1 MKAAKR
7 IGIGAGSIL
16 VLLALLLVL
25 PFFLPTGRLIP
36 VAERLASEQL
46 LEPVR
51 IASIQLRFLP
61 WPHLAVGG
69 IEIGKKTF
77 LRVENVRV
85 TPRLASLFDDQ
96 KVIRNISVEGVTIGR
111 KLIDKVAG
119 WAAQGT
125 SSGQPAPVR
134 VEHIAIRNA
143 NIRLPEFRLNHVDVE
158 LDLTPE
164 GGLSRAVIVADQEQV
179 RATLVP
185 AARQFA
191 LTLSAR
197 NWPLPAGPPFLLTAL
212 EAKGTLGPDG
222 LVLPSIR
229 ATLYDGTVTGKLAL
243 GWKSDWTIGG
253 LFQVK
258 QVEVQPVVA
267 LFTRDTTI
275 SGRLSANPVID
286 MRAPSASQLADL
298 INVETEF
305 RVENGVLYKVDLSA
319 APRALLNKDAI
330 KGGETRFNQFSGYLR
345 VDQFGYQ
352 LSNLKIS
359 SGALSA
365 VGHLLISPKQE
376 LAGRI
381 EASVKGTGSLISTP
395 LAVSGTVDD
404 PVLRPTTGSLAGAAA
419 GTALLGPGFGTAI
432 GLKAAQLTERL
443 FGSKPGKKSEAARAA
458 PPLDPVT
465 QSKQPAEVPAGQ
477 PQVSKPAASE
487 PPKKQRSP
495 MVNDSRR

>member
-1 MKAAKR
+1 MAL
-7 IGIGAGSIL
+7 L
-16 VLLALLLVL
+16 VLLLVL

-36 VAERLASEQL
+36 VAERLASERL

-51 IASIQLRFLP
+51 IASIRLRFLP

-77 LRVENVRV
+77 LWVENVRV
-85 TPRLASLFDDQ
+85 TPRLTSLFDDQ
-96 KVIRNISVEGVTIGR
+96 KVIRSISVEGVTIGR
-111 KLIDKVAG
+111 QLIDRVAG
-119 WAAQGT
+119 WAAHGSAGQ
-125 SSGQPAPVR
+125 SSPVR
-134 VEHIAIRNA
+134 VEHIEIRNG
-143 NIRLPEFRLNHVDVE
+143 NIRLPEFRLNHVDVK
-158 LDLTPE
+158 LDLNPE
-164 GGLSRAVIVADQEQV
+164 GGLSRAVIVADQDRV

-185 AARQFA
+185 AAGQFS
-191 LTLSAR
+191 LTLAAH
-197 NWPLPAGPPFLLTAL
+197 NWLLPAGPPFLLTTL

-229 ATLYDGTVTGKLAL
+229 ATLYGGTVTGKLAL

-267 LFTRDTTI
+267 LFTKDTTI
-275 SGRLSANPVID
+275 SGRLSANPVVD

-319 APRALLNKDAI
+319 APTALLDKDAI

-352 LSNLKIS
+352 LSELKIS
-359 SGALSA
+359 SGVLSA
-365 VGHLLISPKQE
+365 AGHLLISPKQD

-381 EASVKGTGSLISTP
+381 EVAVKGTGSLISTP

-404 PVLRPTTGSLAGAAA
+404 PLLRPTTGSLAGAAA

-432 GLKAAQLTERL
+432 GLKAAQLAERL
-443 FGSKPGKKSEAARAA
+443 FGRKPAKRSEAAQAA

-465 QSKQPAEVPAGQ
+465 QPKLPADVPAGQ
-477 PQVSKPAASE
+477 PQASKTAGSE
-487 PPKKQRSP
+487 SPKQRSP
-495 MVNDSRR
+495 MTNDNRR